1 MTLAFPRD
9 MTTAYCWEEHRFSLM
24 RRQELSRTAG
34 GDTQAKDL
42 GPALWT
48 ASFRSYPL
56 LQEEAEALEADLQT
70 LGGAL
75 RTFYAAPRRA
85 RPARDDGSASLSGVA
100 VDAVGVDHDT
110 LTLRGLPAHFQLRAG
125 DYLSVTTSAGGREL
139 HRLARDGVADGT
151 GVTSDISIVP
161 HVRPVVSS
169 GDPVSLAPPLVEMR
183 LSHDTL
189 QSRRVTRFRWR
200 VSFEATQVIR

>member
-9 MTTAYCWEEHRFSLM
+9 MTTAYCWEEHRFTLM

-34 GDTQAKDL
+34 GEAQAKDL
-42 GPALWT
+42 GPALWM
-48 ASFRSYPL
+48 ANFSSYPL
-56 LQEEAEALEADLQT
+56 LQAEAEALEADLQT

-100 VDAVGVDHDT
+100 VEAVGAGYAT
-110 LTLRGLPAHFQLRAG
+110 LALGGLPANFELRAG
-125 DYLSVTTSAGGREL
+125 DYLSVTTGAGGREL
-139 HRLARDGVADGT
+139 HRLARNGVADGT
-151 GVTSDISIVP
+151 GVTDEIPIVP

-169 GDPVSLAPPLVEMR
+169 GDPISLAPPLVEMR
-183 LSHDTL
+183 LRHDSL
-189 QSRRVTRFRWR
+189 QSLRVTRFRWR
-200 VSFEATQVIR
+200 VAFQATQVIR